1 MSRKKKIIISVIA
14 TVLVLATAIS
24 VVAAVIGRQHDIKR
38 AQEEYEQA
46 QNATHTP
53 DTSETNV
60 PPIVI
65 PGDTGEE
72 TGKDDIILDVTD
84 KDRTPDPGVTDVTVE
99 YGTKEGVDNAE

>member
-1 MSRKKKIIISVIA
+1 MSKKQKMIISVIA
-14 TVLVLATAIS
+14 AVLVLATVFG

-72 TGKDDIILDVTD
+72 TGKDDIVLDVTD
-84 KDRTPDPGVTDVTVE
+84 KDRTPDPGVIDATIE
-99 YGTKEGVDNAE
+99 YGTKEGIDDAE

>member
-1 MSRKKKIIISVIA
+1 MSGER
-14 TVLVLATAIS
+14 TAEFFS
-24 VVAAVIGRQHDIKR
+24 PVPEAVRCRGVCIKR
-38 AQEEYEQA
+38 AREEYEQA

-53 DTSETNV
+53 DTNETNV

-65 PGDTGEE
+65 PDDTGEE

-84 KDRTPDPGVTDVTVE
+84 KDRTPDPGVTDVTIE

>member
-1 MSRKKKIIISVIA
+1 MSKKKKMI
-14 TVLVLATAIS
+14 LGAIS
-24 VVAAVIGRQHDIKR
+24 AALVFVIIMSAILAIVERQNDIKR
-38 AQEEYEQA
+38 AREEYEQA

-65 PGDTGEE
+65 PDDTGEE

-99 YGTKEGVDNAE
+99 YGTKEGIDDAE

>member
-1 MSRKKKIIISVIA
+1 MILGAISA
-14 TVLVLATAIS
+14 ALVLVIIMSIVLAI
-24 VVAAVIGRQHDIKR
+24 VGRQNDIKR
-38 AQEEYEQA
+38 AREEYEQA

-72 TGKDDIILDVTD
+72 TGKDDIVLDVTD
-84 KDRTPDPGVTDVTVE
+84 KDRTPDPGVIDATIE
-99 YGTKEGVDNAE
+99 YGTKEGIDDAE

>member
-1 MSRKKKIIISVIA
+1 MILGAISA
-14 TVLVLATAIS
+14 ALVLVIIMSAVLAI
-24 VVAAVIGRQHDIKR
+24 VERQNDIKCAR
-38 AQEEYEQA
+38 EEYEQA

-65 PGDTGEE
+65 PDDTGEE